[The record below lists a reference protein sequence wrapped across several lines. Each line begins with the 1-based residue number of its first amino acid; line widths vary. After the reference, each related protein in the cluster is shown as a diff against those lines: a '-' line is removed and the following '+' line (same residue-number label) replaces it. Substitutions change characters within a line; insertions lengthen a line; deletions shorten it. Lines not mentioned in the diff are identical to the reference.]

1 MRFNHALLGGSFI
14 LVVTFGIFNV
24 LNYLYHLGMLRMLSV
39 AEYGILATLLAI
51 VYIIGIF
58 TESIQTVL
66 AKYTAAESSPGR
78 IKNLLNRSL
87 RKAVFAAFTLFIL
100 YLAIAIPLSSAMKI
114 PYLLMAVGGSI
125 MFFMFLTAVGR
136 GVLQGR
142 QMFRALG
149 NTMMFEGAL
158 KLLFGLM
165 FVYLGWKV
173 YGAIIGAILS
183 VVVAFF
189 YIVYVLRPII
199 KSKEKYVSTP
209 KIYRYSLPV
218 FIITFTVLV
227 FYNLDILIAKI
238 AFDAETAGLYAIT
251 AVIAKTIF
259 FATQPISRAMFP
271 LTARER
277 QRKTQS
283 GAFRSAL
290 IVLVACIVLALF
302 AFYFFP
308 DIIIWIFTGKSL
320 PAVSS
325 ILFYAALATSLL
337 SLTNL
342 VILYRLSQGQIAN
355 AWVFILF
362 VIAEALLLFT
372 FSSDLLQFVLAFLTA
387 SALFLWGSV
396 MLLKH
401 RLPHQ

>member
-1 MRFNHALLGGSFI
+1 MKLNHALLGGSI
-14 LVVTFGIFNV
+14 VLVITFGIFNV

-51 VYIIGIF
+51 VYIISIF

-66 AKYTAAESSPGR
+66 AKYAAAERSPGR
-78 IKNLLNRSL
+78 IKNLLKRSL
-87 RKAVFAAFTLFIL
+87 RKAVLVALVLFAL
-100 YLAIAIPLSSAMKI
+100 YLLIAIQLSSLMKI
-114 PYLLMAVGGSI
+114 PYLLMATGGCI
-125 MFFMFLTAVGR
+125 MLFMFLTAVGR

-149 NTMMFEGAL
+149 NTMMFEGAM
-158 KLLFGLM
+158 KLLFGLA

-183 VVVAFF
+183 VIMAFL
-189 YIVYVLRPII
+189 YILFVLRPILS
-199 KSKEKYVSTP
+199 SKEKYVSTP
-209 KIYRYSLPV
+209 TIYQYSLPV
-218 FIITFTVLV
+218 FLITFTVLV
-227 FYNLDILIAKI
+227 FYNLDILIAKM

-259 FATQPISRAMFP
+259 FATQPISRAMFS

-277 QRKTQS
+277 RS
-283 GAFRSAL
+283 SDPGGAFRSAL
-290 IVLVACIVLALF
+290 IILAACIALALL

-308 DIIIWIFTGKSL
+308 DTIIWLFTGKSL
-320 PAVSS
+320 PLVSS
-325 ILFYAALATSLL
+325 ILIYAALATSLL
-337 SLTNL
+337 SLANL

-355 AWVFILF
+355 AWVFLLF
-362 VIAEALLLFT
+362 VVAEAFLLFA
-372 FSSDLLQFVLAFLTA
+372 FSSNLLQFVLAFLTA
-387 SALFLWGSV
+387 SAIFLWGSL

-401 RLPHQ
+401 RLPAA